1 MRGIKMKKY
10 GRCELRTDDEFNF
23 TINEIKKL
31 TLNKNRTEIIYEA
44 LSYYLL
50 KIKKEVGENE

>member
-1 MRGIKMKKY
+1 MKKY